1 MLDSLCVV
9 GSNEERVRVYDRL
22 REEGIRERVRAMVG
36 EGGWV
41 FVCMSP
47 EAARGTRGVFEEVV
61 GEGGVKGMGERWVE
75 EVF

>member
-1 MLDSLCVV
+1 
-9 GSNEERVRVYDRL
+9 
-22 REEGIRERVRAMVG
+22 MVG